1 MDESEKLVVDT
12 KKQELKEV
20 IFCDPVCIKGKKMV
34 EIRKYLPS
42 EGRMEETELAR
53 RTHERSLQGD
63 GNI

>member
-1 MDESEKLVVDT
+1 MDESEKLVDT

-20 IFCDPVCIKGKKMV
+20 IFCDPVYIKGEKIV

-42 EGRMEETELAR
+42 EGRMEEMELAR
-53 RTHERSLQGD
+53 RTHKRSLQGD